1 MLGNIFL
8 KTLRDQRASFAW
20 WTAGIVALCVFL
32 VAYYPTISRTPAVTE
47 FLEEAPE
54 WMKAFIG
61 ENAEDY
67 ASPAGYLQGEL
78 FFMMAPVL
86 FTIFAVS
93 RGSAAVAGEEGRG
106 TMDILMANP
115 VSRRRVVLEKASAMS
130 AAVLCLGV
138 VLWASLA
145 LGAAAVGM
153 DIGSGKLAGACF
165 SCILLALF
173 FGSLALA
180 VGCLTGRRGRAV
192 GVAAAAA
199 VASFFIYSLSTLV
212 EGLKPWS
219 RISPFYYYIAAEP
232 LKRGPNAAHV
242 LGLLAASLAL
252 IALSVWLFERRD
264 ILV

>member
-1 MLGNIFL
+1 MLRNIYL
-8 KTLRDQRASFAW
+8 KTLRDQRVSFAW
-20 WTAGIVALCVFL
+20 WTVGIVALCVFL

-67 ASPAGYLQGEL
+67 TSPAGYLQGEL
-78 FFMMAPVL
+78 FFMMAPIL
-86 FTIFAVS
+86 FIIFAVS
-93 RGSAAVAGEEGRG
+93 RGSAAVAGEEGKG
-106 TMDILMANP
+106 TLDILLANP
-115 VSRRRVVLEKASAMS
+115 VSRRRVVLEKAAAMFT
-130 AAVLCLGV
+130 AVLCLGL

-145 LGAAAVGM
+145 LGAAGVGM
-153 DIGSGKLAGACF
+153 DISAARLAAACL
-165 SCILLALF
+165 SCVLLALF

-192 GVAAAAA
+192 GVAAAVA
-199 VASFFIYSLSTLV
+199 VASFFLYSLSSLV

-219 RISPFYYYIAAEP
+219 RVSPFYYYIAADP
-232 LKRGPNAAHV
+232 LKNGLNAMHV
-242 LGLLAASLAL
+242 LVLLAASLAL
-252 IALSVWLFERRD
+252 EALSVYLFERRD